1 MAVEEGHP
9 LCSDCDWRRRR
20 LDLPIARTTDV
31 LVSKGRWS
39 IFIYITITTT
49 TVNKDMVSAMKSGL
63 LRYTTL
69 PA

>member
-1 MAVEEGHP
+1 MEEGHP
-9 LCSDCDWRRRR
+9 LCSDCDWGRRR

-39 IFIYITITTT
+39 IFIYITTTTTT
-49 TVNKDMVSAMKSGL
+49 TVNKDMVSTMKSDL